1 MVSIIMSKKTVN
13 EKISEVFDTTFDTNE
28 EKEEK
33 KSLQKYS
40 GSLHN
45 EVDKEKDYFLVR
57 KNMKELIN
65 TGEDAI
71 EGILKV
77 ATEGDSP
84 RAYEVAAQMIKTVA
98 EMNQDLIDLH
108 KKMKD
113 IKKEETTINNRTQ
126 NTLYVGSTRDLQ
138 DLINESRSA
147 KKALG
152 DNIIDVEEIND

>member
-1 MVSIIMSKKTVN
+1 MSKKTVN

-113 IKKEETTINNRTQ
+113 IKKEETTINNTTQ

-147 KKALG
+147 KKALTN
-152 DNIIDVEEIND
+152 DIIDVEEIND

>member
-1 MVSIIMSKKTVN
+1 MSKKTVN

>member
-113 IKKEETTINNRTQ
+113 IKKEETTINNTTQ

-147 KKALG
+147 KKALTN
-152 DNIIDVEEIND
+152 DIIDVEEIND